1 MGMIEGQEISES
13 SFMLMTWSLQLYKRR
28 TQLRDSKTGKS
39 TGEYWH
45 GSEYGREIATI
56 LGQETVTKEGAESGH
71 VDYMEWDRIRFCAA
85 SAANYATTYD

>member
-1 MGMIEGQEISES
+1 MIEGQKISES
-13 SFMLMTWSLQLYKRR
+13 SFMLMTWSLQLNKRR

-56 LGQETVTKEGAESGH
+56 LGQETVTKRRSRKCPCGLYG
-71 VDYMEWDRIRFCAA
+71 VGQ
-85 SAANYATTYD
+85 N